1 MLENITMSTHI
12 KRRER
17 EKEEIRQRIM
27 DTALSIA
34 VSEGWDAVTIRKIAE
49 VIEYTPPIV
58 YEHFKNKEDLFNE
71 LALMGLRKLYNEY
84 ESVRQSDVGPRK
96 NLLLLS
102 ISHWDFAF
110 ENKELYQLVFN
121 FNRLVPSDEVEK
133 LLSQIKHFFLEVAN
147 NNKQLANEL
156 MFSWIC
162 LINGLISNTMQ
173 IGLPPELNE
182 IPPRDLFITIIE
194 RFLGSI

>member
-1 MLENITMSTHI
+1 MIMTHI

-27 DTALSIA
+27 DTAVNIA

-102 ISHWDFAF
+102 ISHWDFAYEHTAF
-110 ENKELYQLVFN
+110 YKLMFN
-121 FNRLVPSDEVEK
+121 FNRLVPSEEVER
-133 LLSQIKHFFLEVAN
+133 LLAHTKDLFLELAN
-147 NNKQLANEL
+147 NNSELANEL

-162 LINGLISNTMQ
+162 LLHGLIFNTMQ
-173 IGLPPELNE
+173 IGLPPELDE
-182 IPPRDLFITIIE
+182 IPPKDLFIKVVK
-194 RFLGSI
+194 RFLDSI

>member
-1 MLENITMSTHI
+1 MSMTHI

-27 DTALSIA
+27 DTALNIA

-58 YEHFKNKEDLFNE
+58 YEHFKNKEDLFSE
-71 LALMGLRKLYNEY
+71 LALMGFRILYKEY

-102 ISHWDFAF
+102 VSYWDFAF
-110 ENKELYQLVFN
+110 KHKELYQLIFN
-121 FNRLVPSDEVEK
+121 FNRPIPSEEIEK
-133 LLSQIKHFFLEVAN
+133 LLAQTKHLFLELAN
-147 NNKQLANEL
+147 NRKLAKEL
-156 MFSWIC
+156 MFSWVC
-162 LINGLISNTMQ
+162 LLYGLVFNTMQ
-173 IGLPPELNE
+173 MGLPPELNE
-182 IPPRDLFITIIE
+182 IPPKDLFINIVQ
-194 RFLGSI
+194 RFLDSI